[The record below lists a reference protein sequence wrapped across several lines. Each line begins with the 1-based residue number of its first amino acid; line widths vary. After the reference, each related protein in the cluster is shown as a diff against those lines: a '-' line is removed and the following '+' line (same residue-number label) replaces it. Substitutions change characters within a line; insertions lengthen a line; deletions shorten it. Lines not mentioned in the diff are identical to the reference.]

1 MQSFCDTHSDFHIEK
16 TDVYI
21 VLYLLYTKFNAMILA
36 VTYIVNVGTWYQQ
49 CTISNWSTLDFW
61 VAHVTKVV

>member
-49 CTISNWSTLDFW
+49 CTISN
-61 VAHVTKVV
+61 